1 MAALA
6 IVRRDLTRYLR
17 NPVRTA
23 MLFAVPL
30 MLSGIFALVFGG
42 GGGGDQISIKV
53 FLFDEDDS
61 LLSKLLEGID
71 GSSEMEQQLEI
82 IPVGEEGYE
91 LMERGEASALIHL
104 PKNFT
109 TDYLAGR
116 PATIEVV
123 KNPAERFLPKIVD
136 EGVGIGAVALSAGSR
151 VFRSELEQIG
161 GFVDNEA
168 FPSDLAVASVSTG
181 FNRKLKSVERFLMP
195 PVVKLETLTLSEA
208 ADDEETTEVNIL
220 AYFLPG
226 FSIMGILFLAQS
238 ATRDILRDR
247 EQGLVRH
254 LLTAPVT
261 TADYVRGKSLS
272 VLLVTAL
279 GFAVLVAIG
288 VAAGVEWGFAPAAA
302 AMVVASAVMASGVLL
317 LITSFVSSERQGDTL
332 TTIVIMVSSMLGG
345 AFVPI
350 SQMPAFI
357 RPISASTPVFWSVDG
372 FSKLTVLG
380 GGFADIAVNLLV
392 LVGVGGLC
400 MVIGSVLLQRKLIRG
415 VG

>member
-61 LLSKLLEGID
+61 LLSKLLEGVD
-71 GSSEMEQQLEI
+71 GSSEMKQQLEI

-123 KNPAERFLPKIVD
+123 KNPAERFLPKVVD

-168 FPSDLAVASVSTG
+168 FPSDLAVASVSAG

-208 ADDEETTEVNIL
+208 ADDEDATEVNIL

-261 TADYVRGKSLS
+261 TVDYVRGKSLS

-415 VG
+415 VR

>member
-6 IVRRDLTRYLR
+6 IVRRDLIRYLR

-42 GGGGDQISIKV
+42 GGGEQISIRV
-53 FLFDEDDS
+53 LLFDEDES
-61 LLSKLLEGID
+61 LLSKLLEGAR
-71 GSSEMEQQLEI
+71 GSSDMEQQLEI
-82 IPVGEEGYE
+82 VPVGEEGYAM
-91 LMERGEASALIHL
+91 MERGEASALIHL
-104 PKNFT
+104 PKSFSS
-109 TDYLAGR
+109 DYLAGR
-116 PATIEVV
+116 PTTIEVV
-123 KNPAERFLPKIVD
+123 KNPSERFLPKVVD
-136 EGVGIGAVALSAGSR
+136 EGVGIGAVALSTGSR

-161 GFVDNEA
+161 GFVGSEA

-181 FNRKLKSVERFLMP
+181 FNQKLQSVERFLMP
-195 PVVKLETLTLSEA
+195 PVVELESLTLKEETV
-208 ADDEETTEVNIL
+208 DEEATDFNIL

-226 FSIMGILFLAQS
+226 FSVMGILFLAQS

-272 VLLVTAL
+272 VLLVTTS

-288 VAAGVEWGFAPAAA
+288 VVAGVQWGFAPAVA

-317 LITSFVSSERQGDTL
+317 LITSFVGSERQGDTL
-332 TTIVIMVSSMLGG
+332 TTIVIMVSAMVGG
-345 AFVPI
+345 AFFPI
-350 SQMPAFI
+350 SQMPAFM
-357 RPISASTPVFWSVDG
+357 RPISGSTPVFWSVDG
-372 FSKLTVLG
+372 LSKLTLDG
-380 GGFADIAVNLLV
+380 GGFSDIAVNLVV
-392 LVGVGGLC
+392 LIGIGGTC
-400 MVIGSVLLQRKLIRG
+400 MVVGSLLLQRKLERG
-415 VG
+415 AV

>member
-6 IVRRDLTRYLR
+6 IVRRDLIRYLR

-42 GGGGDQISIKV
+42 GGGEQISIRV
-53 FLFDEDDS
+53 LLFDEDES
-61 LLSKLLEGID
+61 LLSKLLEGAG
-71 GSSEMEQQLEI
+71 GSSNTEQQLEI
-82 IPVGEEGYE
+82 VPVGEEGYAM
-91 LMERGEASALIHL
+91 MERGEASALIHL
-104 PKNFT
+104 PKSFSS
-109 TDYLAGR
+109 DYLAGR
-116 PATIEVV
+116 PTTIEVV
-123 KNPAERFLPKIVD
+123 KNPSERFLPRVVD
-136 EGVGIGAVALSAGSR
+136 EGVGIGAVALSTGSR

-161 GFVDNEA
+161 GFVGSEA

-181 FNRKLKSVERFLMP
+181 FNQKLQSVERFLMP
-195 PVVKLETLTLSEA
+195 PVVELESLTLKEETV
-208 ADDEETTEVNIL
+208 DEEATDFNIL

-226 FSIMGILFLAQS
+226 FSVMGILFLAQS

-272 VLLVTAL
+272 VLLVTTS

-288 VAAGVEWGFAPAAA
+288 VVAGVQWGFAPAVA

-317 LITSFVSSERQGDTL
+317 LITSFVGSERQGDTL
-332 TTIVIMVSSMLGG
+332 TTIVIMVSAMVGG
-345 AFVPI
+345 AFFPI
-350 SQMPAFI
+350 SQMPAFM
-357 RPISASTPVFWSVDG
+357 RPISGSTPVFWSVDG
-372 FSKLTVLG
+372 LSKLTLDG
-380 GGFADIAVNLLV
+380 GGFSDIAVNLVV
-392 LVGVGGLC
+392 LIGIGGTC
-400 MVIGSVLLQRKLIRG
+400 MVVGSLLLQRKLERG
-415 VG
+415 AV